1 MSLYYLSI
9 DIKLIYNKF
18 INVIIFYINM
28 SIKLPETPMDQIGME
43 PSLNKLIDWF
53 KEVSEEMDLDEYIES
68 NVREVLNEYKK
79 DSGMEW
85 TKGKYYL
92 YGQVLT
98 DPDSPITR
106 ELLQNAIDTNL
117 RRYQEYGGP
126 CNSFEAAS
134 IAHSKQLFLNLLE
147 LLGFYYITYN
157 EISYAP
163 GGAGYKRALKLW
175 NDRIT

>member
-1 MSLYYLSI
+1 
-9 DIKLIYNKF
+9 
-18 INVIIFYINM
+18 M

-53 KEVSEEMDLDEYIES
+53 KEVSEEMDLDEYIEP
-68 NVREVLNEYKK
+68 NVRDVLNEYKK
-79 DSGMEW
+79 DSETEW
-85 TKGKYYL
+85 SKGKKYYL

-106 ELLQNAIDTNL
+106 ESLQNAIDINSQ
-117 RRYQEYGGP
+117 RSQEYGGP

-134 IAHSKQLFLNLLE
+134 IAHSDQLFSNLLQ

-163 GGAGYKRALKLW
+163 DGAGYKRALKLW
-175 NDRIT
+175 NDRNA

>member
-9 DIKLIYNKF
+9 DIKLKYNKF

-28 SIKLPETPMDQIGME
+28 SIKLPEVPMDQIGME

-53 KEVSEEMDLDEYIES
+53 KEVSEEMDLDEYIEP

-79 DSGMEW
+79 NSETEW
-85 TKGKYYL
+85 SKGEYYL

-106 ELLQNAIDTNL
+106 ELLQNAIDTNS
-117 RRYQEYGGP
+117 RRSQEYGGP

-134 IAHSKQLFLNLLE
+134 MAHSDQLFSNLLQ

-163 GGAGYKRALKLW
+163 GGAGYKGALKLW
-175 NDRIT
+175 NDSNT